1 MASATLRCMH
11 ARTSLALVLGA
22 ALVALPAAGAEQTI
36 AYYYDREVTAADLEG
51 KTLRE
56 LDLMRNTIFARA
68 GHPFRKKWL
77 RDYFTQQPWYKPVKE
92 QDEKKVSALDQKN
105 ANFIAKYSADL
116 PKAALES
123 RLKALEKK
131 AGKTPDDE
139 VEVTLLSRALGVRNE
154 AAFSDE
160 QPPSPLDDPALLD
173 KPVKA
178 EALKDLSRR
187 DLRILRNMIYAR
199 HGRPFKSP
207 ILRDYFE
214 RMEWYKADDG
224 YTDSRLTALDRRNI
238 KIVQSVEQQAGGA
251 LTDAEHAQ
259 ENAADFMGAA

>member
-1 MASATLRCMH
+1 MH
-11 ARTSLALVLGA
+11 ARISLALVLGA

-36 AYYYDREVTAADLEG
+36 AYYYDREITAADLEG

-68 GHPFRKKWL
+68 GHAFRKKWL
-77 RDYFTQQPWYKPVKE
+77 RDYFTSQPWYKPVKE

-105 ANFIAKYSADL
+105 ALFIAKYSADL
-116 PKAALES
+116 SKAVLES

-131 AGKTPDDE
+131 AAKAPEDE

-154 AAFSDE
+154 AAFNDE
-160 QPPSPLDDPALLD
+160 QPTSPLDDPALLD
-173 KPVKA
+173 KQIKA

-214 RMEWYKADDG
+214 RMDWYKADEQ
-224 YTDSRLTALDRRNI
+224 YTDARLTAVDKRNI

-251 LTDAEHAQ
+251 LSDAEHAQ
-259 ENAADFMGAA
+259 ENASEFMGAA